1 MNSTPPNSTAAV
13 TTRPRRSRLMLL
25 ALALSFFAPLLLAF
39 ALYYGWHWSPSGHA
53 NHGTLIEPPRPLP
66 LTGAA
71 ALLSGR
77 WSLVYVGTG
86 DCDPACHE
94 ALYYMRQVH
103 LGLGHDSPRVQP
115 VFLVTAACC
124 DDAYLEREVPALVT
138 LNPVGSDRDALLAQF
153 PEDRRPSTLFVVDP
167 RGNLMMRYD
176 VHAAPKGLHDDL
188 VRLLNLS
195 HIG

>member
-1 MNSTPPNSTAAV
+1 MSAAPPPSAPSA
-13 TTRPRRSRLMLL
+13 RRSRLVLL
-25 ALALSFFAPLLLAF
+25 ALVLLFFAPLLLAF
-39 ALYYGWHWSPSGHA
+39 ALYYGWHWRPIGQT
-53 NHGTLIEPPRPLP
+53 NHGVLIQPPRPLP

-77 WSLVYVGTG
+77 WSLVYVGDG
-86 DCDPACHE
+86 DCSPACRE

-103 LGLGHDSPRVQP
+103 LGLGHEIPRVQP

-124 DDAYLEREVPALVT
+124 DDAYLEREYPALVT
-138 LNPVGSDRDALLAQF
+138 LNPVGDGRDALLAQF
-153 PEDRRPSTLFVVDP
+153 PQDHRASTLFVVDP
-167 RGNLMMRYD
+167 RGNLMLRYD

-188 VRLLNLS
+188 VKLLNLS